1 MSAAVG
7 ENIPDPLI
15 KSPNSES
22 EAVAKFRCFMSSSD
36 LQDCSGGLQMLIQF
50 SYNDYPARSPGEIV
64 EHYAND

>member
-15 KSPNSES
+15 KFPKSES
-22 EAVAKFRCFMSSSD
+22 EAVAKFRRFMSSSD
-36 LQDCSGGLQMLIQF
+36 LQDCSGGLQML